1 MVKFKKRNRV
11 VNSHRTV
18 HFYHLLILLVVFFLG
33 CSESSNSIGV
43 KYPEGY
49 DAEVYDA
56 DTEYKLNLRFHIMT
70 DIIMEH
76 TSGVS
81 MESWVTTNDV
91 SEIIIPEINAIWKQA
106 KIIWVVE
113 SIIEED
119 VVKHNNYEESIA
131 FIASTERNSDG
142 QSDPARLPHLYNLM
156 QPDNRSTED
165 DLDKNLY
172 HLYLFP
178 FIGNTSQGNAMQSF
192 SFNSVVGTWTN
203 KHNNGGD
210 PEKTLL
216 IESHSS
222 FDRGSLSRTM
232 AHEIGHVLGLKH
244 NQCDFKCLMGV
255 DGYFMTSEQI
265 KTARLEALRR
275 L

>member
-1 MVKFKKRNRV
+1 VVKYKKRSGMG
-11 VNSHRTV
+11 NSQRTV
-18 HFYHLLILLVVFFLG
+18 YFNHILILLTVFLLG
-33 CSESSNSIGV
+33 CSESSNIIDV
-43 KYPEGY
+43 KY
-49 DAEVYDA
+49 AEVYDA
-56 DTEYKLNLRFHIMT
+56 SSEYKLNLRVHIMT

-81 MESWVTTNDV
+81 MESWVTINDV

-119 VVKHNNYEESIA
+119 VVKHKNYKESIA
-131 FIASTERNSDG
+131 FIASTERNSEG

-156 QPDNRSTED
+156 QPDNRSTVN
-165 DLDKNLY
+165 DLYKNLY

-178 FIGNTSQGNAMQSF
+178 FIGNTSQGNAMTSF

-203 KHNNGGD
+203 KHNKGGD

-216 IESHSS
+216 IESHIS

-244 NQCDFKCLMGV
+244 NQCDFNCLMGGDF
-255 DGYFMTSEQI
+255 DGYFMTIEQI